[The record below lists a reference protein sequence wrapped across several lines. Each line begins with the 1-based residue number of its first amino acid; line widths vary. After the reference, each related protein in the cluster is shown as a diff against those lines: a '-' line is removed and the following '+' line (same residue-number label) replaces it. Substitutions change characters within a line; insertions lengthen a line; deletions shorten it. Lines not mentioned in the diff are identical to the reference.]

1 MITISTSNKLKKAYI
16 FGAGHVG
23 RNLLTQAMKEFEII
37 AFLDNDKTKWESTF
51 DGFTIYKPEII
62 VDADYDVVITAS
74 LAGFNL
80 MIEQLI
86 DLGVPQEK
94 ICTDYVVSTV
104 QSRIVFLERL
114 AWMFHEKGLQGC
126 VAECGVFMGEFAR
139 EINRVFPN
147 HKFYLFDTFSGF
159 DERDVAHESKNQY
172 SELEAGHFNI
182 TTEELVLSKLPNPN
196 TCIIRKGYFPETT
209 EGLDE
214 TFCFVNLDFDLYQPT
229 LAGLEYFAPR
239 MVKGGVILVHDYF
252 AAGFRGVKAA
262 VNDFNKANEYNVIPI
277 GDGLS
282 VLLPF

>member
-1 MITISTSNKLKKAYI
+1 MSINLPSAYI

-23 RNLLTQAMKEFEII
+23 TNLLSQIREQYSII
-37 AFLDNDKTKWESTF
+37 AFLDNDKTKWGGNINGFNIYSPES
-51 DGFTIYKPEII
+51 I
-62 VDADYDVVITAS
+62 VKTDYDVIITAS

-80 MIEQLI
+80 MVEQLT

-94 ICTDYVVSTV
+94 IHTGYVTATV

-114 AWMFHEKGLQGC
+114 AWMFQEKGIHGC

-159 DERDVAHESKNQY
+159 DARDIAHEGKNEY
-172 SELEAGHFNI
+172 SELGAGHFNI
-182 TTEELVLSKLPNPN
+182 TTEELVLSKLPHPDM
-196 TCIIRKGYFPETT
+196 CIVRKGYFPETT
-209 EGLDE
+209 EGISD

-262 VNDFNKANEYNVIPI
+262 VNDFNKANEYKVIPI

>member
-1 MITISTSNKLKKAYI
+1 MSISLPSAYI

-23 RNLLTQAMKEFEII
+23 TNLLSQIREQYSII
-37 AFLDNDKTKWESTF
+37 AFLDNDKTKWGKAINGFNIYSPES
-51 DGFTIYKPEII
+51 I
-62 VDADYDVVITAS
+62 VKTDYDVIITAS

-80 MIEQLI
+80 MVEQLI

-94 ICTDYVVSTV
+94 IHTGYVTATV

-114 AWMFHEKGLQGC
+114 AWIFQEKGIHGC

-159 DERDVAHESKNQY
+159 DARDIAHEGKNEY
-172 SELEAGHFNI
+172 SELGAGHFNI
-182 TTEELVLSKLPNPN
+182 TTEELVLSKLPHPDM
-196 TCIIRKGYFPETT
+196 CIVRKGYFPETT

-262 VNDFNKANEYNVIPI
+262 VNDFNKANEYKVIPI

>member
-1 MITISTSNKLKKAYI
+1 MSISLPSAYI

-23 RNLLTQAMKEFEII
+23 KNLLPQIRARYNVI
-37 AFLDNDKTKWESTF
+37 AFLDNDKAKWGE
-51 DGFTIYKPEII
+51 TIDNFPVGSPKSILGT
-62 VDADYDVVITAS
+62 DYDVIITAS

-80 MIEQLI
+80 MVEQLTG
-86 DLGVPQEK
+86 LGVPHEK
-94 ICTDYVVSTV
+94 IYTGYVTATV

-114 AWMFHEKGLQGC
+114 AWMFQEKGIHGC

-147 HKFYLFDTFSGF
+147 HKFYLFDSFSGF
-159 DERDVAHESKNQY
+159 DARDIEHEGKNQY
-172 SELEAGHFNI
+172 SELGTGHFSI
-182 TTEELVLSKLPNPN
+182 TTEELVMNKLPNPEM
-196 TCIIRKGYFPETT
+196 CIIRKGFFPETT

-214 TFCFVNLDFDLYQPT
+214 NFCFVNLDFDLYQPT

-262 VNDFNKANEYNVIPI
+262 VNDFNKANEHKVIPI